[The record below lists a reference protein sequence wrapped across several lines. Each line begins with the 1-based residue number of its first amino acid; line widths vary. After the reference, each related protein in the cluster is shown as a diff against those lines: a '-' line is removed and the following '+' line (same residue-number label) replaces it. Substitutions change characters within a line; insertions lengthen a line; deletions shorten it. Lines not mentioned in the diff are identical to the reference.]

1 MAKLKDVDVESH
13 GTGVALVVFS
23 GAHNVATSARIWD
36 LFEGLI
42 QENELVVA
50 DFCSARFI
58 DLSMLRVAFAAE
70 KRASELGKDFRVQLP
85 TQ

>member
-1 MAKLKDVDVESH
+1 MVKLKDVDVESH

-23 GAHNVATSARIWD
+23 GAHDVATSARIWD

-50 DFCSARFI
+50 DSA
-58 DLSMLRVAFAAE
+58 LRG
-70 KRASELGKDFRVQLP
+70 S
-85 TQ
+85 